1 MINPQKLVLIFVI
14 TWCILEIDKAFLV
27 DLKKDSKTIRVL
39 VHVTDFA
46 DHLEGVVR
54 YLFWEIQ
61 TRNFFYPE
69 IVLLFHGN
77 DEECLKIGNLLVR
90 DGIVSFGD
98 DRFSPDLILYL
109 GNSARV
115 C

>member
-1 MINPQKLVLIFVI
+1 VINLQKLVLIFVI
-14 TWCILEIDKAFLV
+14 TWCILEIGKSFLV

-39 VHVTDFA
+39 VHVTGFA

-61 TRNFFYPE
+61 TRSFFYPE
-69 IVLLFHGN
+69 IVLLFHGSG
-77 DEECLKIGNLLVR
+77 EECLKMANLLVR
-90 DGIVSFGD
+90 DGIVSLGD

-109 GNSARV
+109 DNSSS